1 MQKTTQR
8 SPVRLLSQQM
18 VEQSRC
24 ILFRAELKHPDML
37 LPRLICS
44 SAAGSPG
51 LVGAACWQKLRLL
64 LHGSSSEGT
73 PGSWAG
79 LVLSAQPGCRA
90 VHWGVWEPCRGG
102 KQAGAAGTASVMGG
116 GRSVWAEPGEGL
128 PFLREVMSEFS
139 HLWVGQQQALQ
150 SIVSVSLGI
159 VSVGGFPAQ
168 NAELRVKQ
176 VFSPRKKKNS
186 NNNLFFCSFFFFSC
200 LIYILCSLRR
210 RMLFLKEI

>member
-1 MQKTTQR
+1 
-8 SPVRLLSQQM
+8 
-18 VEQSRC
+18 
-24 ILFRAELKHPDML
+24 
-37 LPRLICS
+37 
-44 SAAGSPG
+44 
-51 LVGAACWQKLRLL
+51 
-64 LHGSSSEGT
+64 
-73 PGSWAG
+73 
-79 LVLSAQPGCRA
+79 
-90 VHWGVWEPCRGG
+90 
-102 KQAGAAGTASVMGG
+102 
-116 GRSVWAEPGEGL
+116 
-128 PFLREVMSEFS
+128 MSEFS